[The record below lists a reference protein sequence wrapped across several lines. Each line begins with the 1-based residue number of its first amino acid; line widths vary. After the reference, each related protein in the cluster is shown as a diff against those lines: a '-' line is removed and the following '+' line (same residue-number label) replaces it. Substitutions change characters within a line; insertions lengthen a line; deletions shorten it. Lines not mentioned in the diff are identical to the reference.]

1 MNDMHCQNR
10 QALLRKVQ
18 QHYFAMV
25 DAGLY
30 LDGHPYCRKA
40 LEYFERQKAVYEK
53 YAAEYEETFGA
64 LTFKAGA
71 MTDSW
76 RWIQGPWPW
85 ESEAN

>member
-30 LDGHPYCRKA
+30 LDGHPKNKRALAYYEEHRKIA
-40 LEYFERQKAVYEK
+40 AMLR
-53 YAAEYEETFGA
+53 AEYEQKYGPLSITGNNDTTA
-64 LTFKAGA
+64 
-71 MTDSW
+71 W
-76 RWIQGPWPW
+76 RWVDAPWPW
-85 ESEAN
+85 EKEAN